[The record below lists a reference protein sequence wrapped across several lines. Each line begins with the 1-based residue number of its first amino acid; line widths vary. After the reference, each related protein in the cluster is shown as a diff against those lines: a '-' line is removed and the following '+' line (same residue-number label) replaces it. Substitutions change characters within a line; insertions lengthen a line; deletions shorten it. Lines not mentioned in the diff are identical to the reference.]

1 MKMKLLLTIPLLSL
15 LLTTSAGAG
24 FDEGVA
30 AYKHGDYATTLR
42 EFRPLAEQGDA
53 KAQGLL
59 GFMYDNGHGVVQDY
73 AEAVKWYRKAA
84 EQGNADAQSNLGN
97 RYANGQGVVQDH
109 AAAVKWYR
117 KAAHQGYASAQYNL
131 GVMYANGQS
140 VVQDHAAVVMQFRK
154 AQGNASAL
162 SKLANSYTKSNLG
175 VMYSNGQGVV
185 QDYVRAHMWFNI
197 AASNGYK
204 DAAKNRD
211 IIAERMTPADFSKAQ
226 RMARDWVAAFNKRN
240 GK

>member
-131 GVMYANGQS
+131 GVMYANGKS

-154 AQGNASAL
+154 AQGNASAQ
-162 SKLANSYTKSNLG
+162 SKLANSYTK
-175 VMYSNGQGVV
+175 GQGVV
-185 QDYVRAHMWFNI
+185 QDDVRAHMWWNI
-197 AASNGYK
+197 AASKGHK
-204 DAAKNRD
+204 GAGTNRD
-211 IIAERMTPADFSKAQ
+211 IVAGRMTPAQIAEAK
-226 RMARDWVAAFNKRN
+226 RMAREWVTKFEARK
-240 GK
+240 KKTMKK